1 MGRPKQLL
9 PVGGMR
15 LLDIVLGETLRS
27 DLDTVVLVLGHM
39 AEDIMAGLSTDL
51 HHPRL
56 RIIENNRF
64 MEGISSSIIAGLSEV
79 EDARYSIQQG
89 FIEVRAKKDV
99 EAQLKL
105 ACEMFGAGYRTKMKK
120 SDIF

>member
-1 MGRPKQLL
+1 MTREAFIYTMPSMARMKSFFYIIDNLTAE
-9 PVGGMR
+9 R
-15 LLDIVLGETLRS
+15 GEAIRQSLK
-27 DLDTVVLVLGHM
+27 
-39 AEDIMAGLSTDL
+39 A
-51 HHPRL
+51 
-56 RIIENNRF
+56 
-64 MEGISSSIIAGLSEV
+64 LSEV

-99 EAQLKL
+99 EAQLRL